1 MQVLKADV
9 SWASPHHKIMSY
21 HSPRTPGSTP
31 IHDYDS
37 VYSRMS
43 SATPTPS
50 PRPTWTAEQTPR
62 RPATRAAHG
71 RFNSYSQ
78 QGDFSPRPPKDSP
91 RYNSIGQY
99 STADVSPKTTS
110 SSRRP
115 SGSSPRSKRDRRFS
129 FTYVRASTPY
139 GESDE
144 DEIIEALGHT
154 YVLPAQSR
162 SKNNHHR
169 ISAFYTRELVDDER
183 GWYTNYDDY
192 LQGAASAAIYDE
204 SFSSRD
210 QMPPMYQQSPQPR
223 PPTSFGHNRR
233 SSTAVPP
240 PRPQTVRPASS
251 HRAKPAAPA
260 TPKATDADARKHRIP
275 AGYSLKNW
283 DPSEEPILL
292 LGSVFDA
299 NSLGKWI
306 YDWTVYHQGPA
317 TPISDMAGELWLL
330 LIQLAGKVKRA
341 EETVGRVRSAENRD
355 LVDEFIESGERL
367 TEKLRALLKACEAP
381 MLKAAKRKQAGL
393 GKNAGVEFVETLFG
407 RDRELDKTEKFM
419 QSVRLFNLRF
429 DANCEEILRNPT
441 K

>member
-1 MQVLKADV
+1 
-9 SWASPHHKIMSY
+9 MSY
-21 HSPRTPGSTP
+21 PSPRTPGSP
-31 IHDYDS
+31 AIHDYDS
-37 VYSRMS
+37 VYTRMS

-50 PRPTWTAEQTPR
+50 PRPTWTETTTPR

-78 QGDFSPRPPKDSP
+78 SGDFSPRPPKDSP
-91 RYNSIGQY
+91 RYNSNGQY
-99 STADVSPKTTS
+99 STADVSPKHS
-110 SSRRP
+110 SSQRP
-115 SGSSPRSKRDRRFS
+115 SGSSPRSSKRDRRCS

-162 SKNNHHR
+162 SKHHHQR
-169 ISAFYTRELVDDER
+169 RSSLYSRDLDG
-183 GWYTNYDDY
+183 GWYTNADDY
-192 LQGAASAAIYDE
+192 VQGAQTAAFYDE
-204 SFSSRD
+204 FYGRE
-210 QMPPMYQQSPQPR
+210 QPQQQQPVYQQPPHPR
-223 PPTSFGHNRR
+223 PPTSFSHNRR
-233 SSTAVPP
+233 TSTAVPP
-240 PRPQTVRPASS
+240 QRPQTVRPPSS
-251 HRAKPAAPA
+251 SRAKPQPPPPQQQPPPA
-260 TPKATDADARKHRIP
+260 TPKATDLDARKHRIP
-275 AGYSLKNW
+275 TGYSLKNW
-283 DPSEEPILL
+283 DPTEEPILL

-341 EETVGRVRSAENRD
+341 EEIVGQVRSTENRD
-355 LVDEFIESGERL
+355 LVEEFIEGGERL
-367 TEKLRALLKACEAP
+367 TEKLRTLLKACEAP
-381 MLKAAKRKQAGL
+381 MLKAAKRKQGL

-407 RDRELDKTEKFM
+407 RDRELAKTEKFM
-419 QSVRLFNLRF
+419 QNVRLFNLRF

>member
-1 MQVLKADV
+1 
-9 SWASPHHKIMSY
+9 MSY

-31 IHDYDS
+31 IHDYDT
-37 VYSRMS
+37 YSRMS

-50 PRPTWTAEQTPR
+50 PRPTWADSTPR
-62 RPATRAAHG
+62 RPATRVAHS

-78 QGDFSPRPPKDSP
+78 TSDFSPRPPKDSP
-91 RYNSIGQY
+91 RYNSNGQY
-99 STADVSPKTTS
+99 STADVSHKTS

-115 SGSSPRSKRDRRFS
+115 SESSPRSKPGRRFS

-162 SKNNHHR
+162 SKNHHHR
-169 ISAFYTRELVDDER
+169 RSAFLPRDFDDDR
-183 GWYTNYDDY
+183 GRYTNYDDY
-192 LQGAASAAIYDE
+192 LQGATVGYDE
-204 SFSSRD
+204 VYTREQAASVF
-210 QMPPMYQQSPQPR
+210 QSPQSR

-233 SSTAVPP
+233 SSTVVPP
-240 PRPQTVRPASS
+240 SRPQTVRPGSSS
-251 HRAKPAAPA
+251 HRSTTTKPVSTPS
-260 TPKATDADARKHRIP
+260 TPKATEADARKHRIP
-275 AGYSLKNW
+275 TGYSLKNW
-283 DPSEEPILL
+283 DPAEEPILL

-317 TPISDMAGELWLL
+317 TPISDMAGEMWLL

-341 EETVGRVRSAENRD
+341 EETVGRVRVPDNRD
-355 LVDEFIESGERL
+355 LVEEFIEAGERL
-367 TEKLRALLKACEAP
+367 TEKLRSLLKACEAP

-419 QSVRLFNLRF
+419 QNVRLFNLRF

>member
-1 MQVLKADV
+1 
-9 SWASPHHKIMSY
+9 MSY
-21 HSPRTPGSTP
+21 QSPRTPGSTP

-50 PRPTWTAEQTPR
+50 PRPTWADSTPR
-62 RPATRAAHG
+62 RPATRAAHS

-78 QGDFSPRPPKDSP
+78 ASDFSPRPPKDSP

-99 STADVSPKTTS
+99 STADVSHKTS

-115 SGSSPRSKRDRRFS
+115 SESSPRSKRDRRFS

-162 SKNNHHR
+162 SKISHHR
-169 ISAFYTRELVDDER
+169 KSATFLPRDFDDDR

-192 LQGAASAAIYDE
+192 LQGASAAVYDDYYARE
-204 SFSSRD
+204 QAPS
-210 QMPPMYQQSPQPR
+210 MYQSPQTQPSR
-223 PPTSFGHNRR
+223 PPTSFGHSRR

-251 HRAKPAAPA
+251 HRSKPASTPS

-283 DPSEEPILL
+283 DPAEEPILL

-317 TPISDMAGELWLL
+317 TPISDMAGEMWLL

-341 EETVGRVRSAENRD
+341 EETVGRVRSADNRD
-355 LVDEFIESGERL
+355 LVEEFIEAGERL
-367 TEKLRALLKACEAP
+367 TEKLRSLLKACEAP

-419 QSVRLFNLRF
+419 QNVRLFNLRF

>member
-1 MQVLKADV
+1 
-9 SWASPHHKIMSY
+9 MSY
-21 HSPRTPGSTP
+21 PSPRTPGSTP
-31 IHDYDS
+31 IHDYES

-50 PRPTWTAEQTPR
+50 PRPGWAEAQTPR

-91 RYNSIGQY
+91 RYNSNGQY
-99 STADVSPKTTS
+99 STADVSPKHSSS

-115 SGSSPRSKRDRRFS
+115 SGSFERSSKRDRRFS
-129 FTYVRASTPY
+129 YTYVRASTPY

-162 SKNNHHR
+162 SKHR
-169 ISAFYTRELVDDER
+169 HQRTTSLYPQDFGGV
-183 GWYTNYDDY
+183 WYTNFDDY
-192 LQGAASAAIYDE
+192 LQGAQTAAFYDE
-204 SFSSRD
+204 FYGRE
-210 QMPPMYQQSPQPR
+210 QAAPTYQSPRPQPPQTR
-223 PPTSFGHNRR
+223 PPTSFGHTRR
-233 SSTAVPP
+233 SSTSVPQ
-240 PRPQTVRPASS
+240 RPQTVRPASS
-251 HRAKPAAPA
+251 HRAKQPPAPA
-260 TPKATDADARKHRIP
+260 KATEADARRHKIP

-283 DPSEEPILL
+283 DPAEEPILL

-341 EETVGRVRSAENRD
+341 EEVVGRVRSVENRD
-355 LVDEFIESGERL
+355 LVEDFIESGERL
-367 TEKLRALLKACEAP
+367 TEKLRSLLKACEAP

-407 RDRELDKTEKFM
+407 RDRELAKTEKFM
-419 QSVRLFNLRF
+419 QNVRLFNLRF